1 MVFPISENFYLI
13 WPAKKRKIRN
23 IPIKA
28 QALLRWA
35 KVAIQNYKRQEL
47 GLGVKLLKVFLLLFN
62 QRLSSINGCSPSN
75 VVLHKRSSSTEVVSS
90 FKVFHGKLFFTFCD
104 ILVLNASL
112 TSKVVFQPL
121 SPLQK
126 NVFHQ
131 SLSFIKSLPPPKV
144 VFLPLKGVIH

>member
-75 VVLHKRSSSTEVVSS
+75 VVLHKRSSSTEVVSPL
-90 FKVFHGKLFFTFCD
+90 KVFHGKHSKQNKNMLHKVEKVYCGLFDFWTF
-104 ILVLNASL
+104 SL
-112 TSKVVFQPL
+112 FVT
-121 SPLQK
+121 
-126 NVFHQ
+126 
-131 SLSFIKSLPPPKV
+131 
-144 VFLPLKGVIH
+144 FLF